1 MKRILVAVASQHG
14 ATHDIANT
22 IADTLRESLAATGE
36 RTSVDVL
43 ACSDVR
49 DVSGYQ
55 AAVIG
60 SAVYM
65 GWWMDAARELVRRE
79 QNTLT
84 MMPVWLF
91 SSGPVGDPPRP
102 PEEAVDV
109 AEVGQRCHARE
120 HRIFGGRI
128 ERKRLGFRQRAI
140 LTALRVP
147 DGDYRDWNEIRE
159 WARKIARDLANE
171 PG

>member
-1 MKRILVAVASQHG
+1 VKRILVAVASQHG
-14 ATHDIANT
+14 ATQDIANA

-36 RTSVDVL
+36 RPSVDVL
-43 ACSDVR
+43 ACSDVG

-84 MMPVWLF
+84 GMPVWLF

-102 PEEAVDV
+102 REDAVDV

-128 ERKRLGFRQRAI
+128 DSTRLGFGQRAI
-140 LTALRVP
+140 LAALRVP
-147 DGDYRDWNEIRE
+147 DGDYRDWTEIRE